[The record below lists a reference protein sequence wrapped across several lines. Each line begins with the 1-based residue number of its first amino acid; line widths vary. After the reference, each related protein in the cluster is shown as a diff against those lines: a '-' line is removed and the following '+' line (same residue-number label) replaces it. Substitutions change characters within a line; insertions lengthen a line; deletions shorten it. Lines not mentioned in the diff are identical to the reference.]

1 MNLTAIHGK
10 NTYECHTGDIR
21 VHTSDIRMTCEWHT
35 DDIRLHTSDIQMTY
49 EWYTSTYDWHVN
61 DWRNIKLH
69 NGFGAFRLLFL
80 TICVKNT
87 ALYSFKRF
95 LSLGCS
101 FLILFAWTF
110 PSSTTGSANLNN
122 LKGGPY
128 YILRPGLALIL
139 PYLIC
144 GVKLF
149 RILSLVKIYVFST
162 SSFNQID
169 QA

>member
-1 MNLTAIHGK
+1 MGANVPNRSKFDTCFNFIHCFEHGISKEWTSLVHGK

-87 ALYSFKRF
+87 ALYWFKRF

-101 FLILFAWTF
+101 YSHTF
-110 PSSTTGSANLNN
+110 CLNIP
-122 LKGGPY
+122 K
-128 YILRPGLALIL
+128 
-139 PYLIC
+139 
-144 GVKLF
+144 
-149 RILSLVKIYVFST
+149 
-162 SSFNQID
+162 FNYRFWKPE
-169 QA
+169 